1 MQPLHAR
8 HSTII
13 CEEPAPPSP
22 RSPRKSGFNL
32 EASLCILYFHQ
43 TRKSL
48 NTHMARFYLA
58 TSVVVAGKS
67 VHSEPRMKHGRRVS
81 VFQQKPGLDGRRA
94 TAKKKEEIPRCQPWV
109 VSGSSALLGA
119 WGEQPWEKALDALL
133 LGHLTSSRA
142 AFLPGLASVLP
153 EDEQRF

>member
-1 MQPLHAR
+1 MLDTPQSYA
-8 HSTII
+8 
-13 CEEPAPPSP
+13 EEPAPLSP
-22 RSPRKSGFNL
+22 RSPRKSDFNL

-58 TSVVVAGKS
+58 TSMVVVGKF
-67 VHSEPRMKHGRRVS
+67 VHSEPRMKHGRCVS
-81 VFQQKPGLDGRRA
+81 MFQQKPGLDGRRA
-94 TAKKKEEIPRCQPWV
+94 TAEKKEEIPRCQPWV

-119 WGEQPWEKALDALL
+119 WGEWPWEKAPDALL
-133 LGHLTSSRA
+133 LGYSTSSGA
-142 AFLPGLASVLP
+142 AFLLGLASVLP